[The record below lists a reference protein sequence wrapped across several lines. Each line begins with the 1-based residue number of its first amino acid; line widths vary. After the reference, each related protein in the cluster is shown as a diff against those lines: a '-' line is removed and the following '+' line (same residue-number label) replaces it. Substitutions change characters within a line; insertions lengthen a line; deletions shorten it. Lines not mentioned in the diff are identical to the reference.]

1 MADEKNTDIS
11 QVDASRDESLDISA
25 LMAKKEP
32 KKEEASPLEKAMKH
46 EQKGMVVN
54 TDALKTETHQFRQNY
69 DTDESREGFEE
80 KLEELDDNAKK
91 ARAVVVVKKPTNQM
105 EDAQMMD
112 EIMAVKFDENGKA
125 IVPEGAMYIVAKED
139 VAELEKKK
147 TEPDVS
153 EETSD
158 DPSSYD
164 ETEDDSKRKEII
176 NILIDKTGLGRDFT
190 FTDEE
195 EKLIEESKEI
205 HIKEVEDLTLRTA
218 KVKRIEDEDLSF
230 MDTVD
235 KYQLSVSKTH
245 MSFPLSGFSAE
256 MTGLSYGE
264 FGDITLDQSDDS
276 IDELT
281 FEKIWKMLTVIYN
294 KMINPTCGRFKNFD
308 DFLMK
313 FAWKDVPLA
322 TYALLIST
330 QPEIDTIGMKCNSK
344 ECGKNFD
351 HKYSTRGLIDF
362 DDCTDG
368 YLALIDGLANAKGH
382 QLFEI
387 AKNSLVRNV
396 KRIEISDT
404 MLVDIGPASCHDYL
418 YGICEQVKNMEDIE
432 DGEEV
437 AKRLFYIMM
446 LQIVRAI
453 IIKDKNGEEHTFK
466 SYDKIIEIFDKHMTP
481 AEFNIIQS
489 IYRKSEEEYRIGF
502 SIKNIVC
509 PHCQTVTERVS
520 IEPKQLVFQI
530 RQTMLSTQV
539 TLGNFQLF

>member
-25 LMAKKEP
+25 LMGKRET
-32 KKEEASPLEKAMKH
+32 KKEEVSPLEKAMKH
-46 EQKGMVVN
+46 DQKGLVVN
-54 TDALKTETHQFRQNY
+54 TDTLKNETHEFRQNY

-80 KLEELDDNAKK
+80 KIEELDDNAKK
-91 ARAVVVVKKPTNQM
+91 AKAVVVVKKPTNQM

-112 EIMAVKFDENGKA
+112 EIMSVRFDENGKA
-125 IVPEGAMYIVAKED
+125 IVPEGAIYIVAKD
-139 VAELEKKK
+139 AVTDYEKKK
-147 TEPDVS
+147 TEPKAS
-153 EETSD
+153 EGE
-158 DPSSYD
+158 
-164 ETEDDSKRKEII
+164 EDDSDSDDVDDTKRKEII

-195 EKLIEESKEI
+195 MKVIEESKEI
-205 HIKEVEDLTLRTA
+205 HIKEVEDLSLKTA
-218 KVKRIEDEDLSF
+218 KVKRITDEDLSF

-264 FGDITLDQSDDS
+264 FADITLDQSDDS
-276 IDELT
+276 VDELT
-281 FEKIWKMLTVIYN
+281 FEKVWKMLTVIYN
-294 KMINPTCGRFKNFD
+294 KMINPTCGKFKNFD
-308 DFLMK
+308 DFLMN

-330 QPEIDTIGMKCNSK
+330 QPEIDSIGMKCNSK

-362 DDCTDG
+362 DDCSGG
-368 YLALIDGLANAKGH
+368 YLALIDELANAKGH

-387 AKNSLVRNV
+387 AKKSLVRNV

-418 YGICEQVKNMEDIE
+418 YGICEQVKNMEDMD

-453 IIKDKNGEEHTFK
+453 IIKDKDGKEHAFK
-466 SYDKIIEIFDKHMTP
+466 TYDKIIEIFDKHMTP
-481 AEFNIIQS
+481 TEFSIIQS

-509 PHCQTVTERVS
+509 PHCQTVTERVA

-530 RQTMLSTQV
+530 QQTMLSTQV